1 MRKEAPET
9 DRLWGMEE
17 LERREEDERVSRWKD
32 RRLAQLER
40 EKASAENE
48 LAREKVERKQSKL
61 QRLFVEQ
68 QWRHREE
75 RYWNQLKER
84 EGILERD
91 LRARDDAIRRVRNER
106 DHMAQMKE
114 EEIARRLR
122 AEESLHRC
130 KELMKDLFS
139 DGQRQQSHQPP
150 LEAQFELYEKKW
162 EVLRSGVDSDG
173 TKIRLISF
181 SQIPWPVINM
191 TPTDPGQIQPD
202 NVQEFLMHPLREKSH
217 VGGRER
223 TARMKARD
231 ELKRWHSDKFNP
243 TVLSKVRKE
252 DKQAASEVAGMIS
265 RVLTDI
271 FLS

>member
-1 MRKEAPET
+1 MQKEAPET
-9 DRLWGMEE
+9 ERLRRMEE

-40 EKASAENE
+40 EKTSAENE
-48 LAREKVERKQSKL
+48 LAREKVGRKQSKL
-61 QRLFVEQ
+61 LRLFKEQ
-68 QWRHREE
+68 QARHREE
-75 RYWNQLKER
+75 QYWNQLKER

-91 LRARDDAIRRVRNER
+91 LRARDNAFRRARNER
-106 DHMAQMKE
+106 DHMVQMKE
-114 EEIARRLR
+114 EETARRLR

-130 KELMKDLFS
+130 KESMKERFS
-139 DGQRQQSHQPP
+139 GGRRQKSQQPP

-191 TPTDPGQIQPD
+191 TPTNPDQIQPD
-202 NVQEFLMHPLREKSH
+202 HVQEFLMHPLREKSN
-217 VGGRER
+217 VGER

-231 ELKRWHSDKFNP
+231 ELRKWHSDRFNP
-243 TVLSKVRKE
+243 TVLSKVCKE
-252 DKQAASEVAGMIS
+252 DKQAVSEVAGMIVK
-265 RVLTDI
+265 VLTDTY
-271 FLS
+271 LS